1 MSVAA
6 QDRNQLDTHPRLLL
20 FGPPRIELGG
30 RGADLALRKGQA
42 LLAYLAVTGRAHSRD
57 ALATLLWPDSDQQ
70 SGRAS
75 LRRTLHRVNQVLG
88 PDMLDV
94 TPETVAVSGKRELW
108 LDVTAFEEAATAGLT
123 QGQAA
128 HATLTELKR
137 AADLYVDDFLAGFS
151 LADCPDFD
159 EWQFFRADALRRRL
173 VEVLERLVELL
184 GDRREPIE
192 AIPYARRRVNLD
204 PTDEAAQRDLMR
216 LYALSGHKSAALRQ
230 YERCTKVL
238 ERELGLQPAPE
249 TLETVEAI
257 RGGNLA
263 QTQATSDDLPET
275 RYVLSGDLHI
285 AYQVV
290 GSGPVDLLFVPG
302 FVSHLEQSWEEPA
315 LAGFFRQLAGWARLI
330 LFDKRGMGLSD
341 RVGAPPTLADTAGD
355 MLTVMNAVG
364 SRRAVVFGAS
374 EGGPACVAFTARYPE
389 RVAGL
394 IMYGSMAKGT
404 RTRDYRWAL
413 TSAQY
418 DAWLAQL
425 IASWGEAQ
433 ALEFFAPSNA
443 TDPQLAKWWAR
454 TLRLA
459 SSPSA
464 CKAVLEVLRD
474 IDVRELL
481 PQIDTPTLILHRKD
495 DRAILVQAGRYM
507 AEHIP
512 NAQLVELPGRDHWW
526 WIGNYQPLLRQ
537 IEGFMDQITGT
548 ADR

>member
-6 QDRNQLDTHPRLLL
+6 QDSNHLDTRPRLLL

-30 RGADLALRKGQA
+30 RSADLALRKGQA
-42 LLAYLAVTGRAHSRD
+42 LLAYLAVTARAHSRD
-57 ALATLLWPDSDQQ
+57 ALATLLWSESDQQ

-75 LRRTLHRVNQVLG
+75 LRRTLHRMNQVLG
-88 PDMLDV
+88 PDLLAV
-94 TPETVAVSGKRELW
+94 TPDTVAISGKKGLW
-108 LDVTAFEEAATAGLT
+108 LDVTAFEEAATAGLNH
-123 QGQAA
+123 GQAA
-128 HATLTELKR
+128 HAAVTELKR

-159 EWQFFRADALRRRL
+159 EWQFFRADTLRRRL
-173 VEVLERLVELL
+173 AEVLERLVELL
-184 GDRREPIE
+184 GDRGEAAV

-216 LYALSGHKSAALRQ
+216 LYALSGQKAAALRQ
-230 YERCTKVL
+230 YERCANVL
-238 ERELGLQPAPE
+238 EREMGLQPDPQ
-249 TLETVEAI
+249 TLETREAI
-257 RGGNLA
+257 RRGKLA
-263 QTQATSDDLPET
+263 QTPAPTDDLPET

-290 GSGPVDLLFVPG
+290 GTGPIDLLFVPG

-315 LAGFFRQLAGWARLI
+315 LAGFFRQLARRTRLI

-341 RVGAPPTLADTAGD
+341 RVGAPPTLADTASD
-355 MLTVMNAVG
+355 MLAVMNAVG

-374 EGGPACVAFTARYPE
+374 EGGPACVAFTAQHPE

-394 IMYGSMAKGT
+394 VMYASMAKGT
-404 RTRDYRWAL
+404 RTPDYRWAL

-433 ALEFFAPSNA
+433 ALEYFAPSNA

-481 PQIDTPTLILHRKD
+481 PQIDTPTLILHRRD
-495 DRAILVQAGRYM
+495 DRAILIQAGRYM

-526 WIGNYQPLLRQ
+526 WIGDYQPLLTQ
-537 IEGFMDQITGT
+537 IEGLLDKITDAAQG
-548 ADR
+548 